1 MNIAR
6 TCCVAVL
13 VVPATAA
20 DDDDEDDDE
29 AVALLLDPLM
39 PRRPALL
46 LPRTAPVAV
55 DVADDD
61 ATIES
66 VLGDWPRGLPLVDS
80 TGMLLLL
87 LLL

>member
-20 DDDDEDDDE
+20 DEDDDDDDDE

-39 PRRPALL
+39 PRRPALP
-46 LPRTAPVAV
+46 PRTAPAAV

-66 VLGDWPRGLPLVDS
+66 VLGDWPRDFPLVDS

-87 LLL
+87 LL